1 MREEHQDIIAALRC
15 RPGST
20 VEDLAAILLAP
31 IGRDLAAELAALEVA
46 GRVRSVRV
54 GSECEWFALGADVT

>member
-1 MREEHQDIIAALRC
+1 MREEHQDIIAALRR

-46 GRVRSVRV
+46 GRVSSVRV

>member
-1 MREEHQDIIAALRC
+1 MREEHQDVIAALRR

-31 IGRDLAAELAALEVA
+31 IGRDLAAELEALEAA
-46 GRVRSVRV
+46 GRAYSLRV

>member
-1 MREEHQDIIAALRC
+1 MREEHQDIIAALRR

-31 IGRDLAAELAALEVA
+31 IGRDLAAELEALEAA
-46 GRVRSVRV
+46 GRARGLRV